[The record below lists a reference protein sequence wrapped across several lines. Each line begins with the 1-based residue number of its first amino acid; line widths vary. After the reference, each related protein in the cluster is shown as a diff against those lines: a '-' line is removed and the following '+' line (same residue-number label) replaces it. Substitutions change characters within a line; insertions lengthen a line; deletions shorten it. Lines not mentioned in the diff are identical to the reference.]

1 MMSAGV
7 PAAVLFDLDGTLVD
21 SAPDLLGALDH
32 VLARRGLPPSDHAR
46 LRHYAARGAAG
57 ILEAGL
63 GDAADEEA
71 RREFLDHYGNH
82 LWDRT
87 RAFAGVDAM
96 LERLAGRG
104 IAMGVVTNKIS
115 RFAEPV
121 IAHAGWT
128 ACFGCVITGDQVA
141 RPKPDPEG
149 VLEACR
155 RLGASPQQTLYV
167 GDDRRDVSAGRA
179 AGVVT
184 VIAGWG
190 YLAPDE
196 DIGQWRADRIAQHP
210 RDLIDSLDAP

>member
-1 MMSAGV
+1 MSVSV

-32 VLARRGLPPSDHAR
+32 VLARRGLPPSDHGS
-46 LRHYAARGAAG
+46 LRHYASRGAAG

-63 GDAADEEA
+63 GDSVDEDT
-71 RREFLDHYGNH
+71 RREFLDHYGNN
-82 LWDRT
+82 LWHRT
-87 RAFAGVDAM
+87 RAFDGVDAM
-96 LERLAGRG
+96 LESLAGRG
-104 IAMGVVTNKIS
+104 IPMGVVTNKAG
-115 RFAEPV
+115 RFADPIIV
-121 IAHAGWT
+121 HAGWDGY
-128 ACFGCVITGDQVA
+128 FDCVITGDRVA

-190 YLAPDE
+190 YLAPGE
-196 DIGQWRADRIAQHP
+196 DIGQWRADRVVQHP
-210 RDLIDSLDAP
+210 RELVGKSDTA

>member
-1 MMSAGV
+1 MSAEV

-21 SAPDLLGALDH
+21 SAPDLLGALDY
-32 VLARRGLPPSDHAR
+32 VLARRGMPPSDHAR

-96 LERLAGRG
+96 LEWLAGRG
-104 IAMGVVTNKIS
+104 IATGVVTNKIG

-128 ACFGCVITGDQVA
+128 AHFGCVITGDQVA

-149 VLEACR
+149 VLKACR
-155 RLGASPQQTLYV
+155 RLGASPQQTVYV

-196 DIGQWRADRIAQHP
+196 DIGQWRADRIVQHP
-210 RDLIDSLDAP
+210 RDLIDSLEAP